1 MRKKQRDI
9 EKEKKRAEMAMNEDS
24 MTEQRVHVKEVATGK
39 ILRGEDA
46 PLASELEAWL
56 EKNPG
61 YEEVPRDEDSEDES
75 DDEAKGEGGSA
86 EDAIAKAKKEGDAGD
101 AENVDYYSI
110 AHTVSESISEQA
122 SILGKSNF

>member
-24 MTEQRVHVKEVATGK
+24 MTEQRVHVKEVRRQHFSYKKNSFNKYPFYYIPNLFWSQVATGK

-61 YEEVPRDEDSEDES
+61 YEEVPRDEDSEEDS
-75 DDEAKGEGGSA
+75 DDEAKG
-86 EDAIAKAKKEGDAGD
+86 K
-101 AENVDYYSI
+101 
-110 AHTVSESISEQA
+110 
-122 SILGKSNF
+122 